1 MSGSRRGRCGIAG
14 AEPRLKVGVMENRID
29 IAAFSDTGTELGHNE
44 DHCGKLQLDGS
55 RGVVVVADGMATFE
69 GGDLASSRAILG
81 FLREFREQPFDRSL
95 SNRVLRAAR
104 GANFE
109 VYDMAVVVP
118 QLRGMSTTLTA
129 VAVEAGK
136 VACAHVGNGRVY
148 RLRGGTLEQLSKDHT
163 VLAESPNPL
172 SFAGPGSR
180 VFRDDNQLTRSLGR
194 ELIVTV
200 DLFET
205 TLAPGESLIVCTDG
219 LYNVITEREIAEL
232 AAEGPASEAC
242 LRLIAKANSYGTLDN
257 LSVAMVR
264 AA

>member
-1 MSGSRRGRCGIAG
+1 
-14 AEPRLKVGVMENRID
+14 MENRID

-44 DHCGKLQLDGS
+44 DHCGKLQLDGA
-55 RGVVVVADGMATFE
+55 RGVVVVADGMAPFE
-69 GGDLASSRAILG
+69 GGDLASRRAILG
-81 FLREFREQPFDRSL
+81 FLREFREQPGDRSL
-95 SNRVLRAAR
+95 ANRMLRAAR

-129 VAVEAGK
+129 VAVEAGL

-148 RLRGGTLEQLSKDHT
+148 RLRGGALEQLSKDHT

-180 VFRDDNQLTRSLGR
+180 VFRDDHLLTRSLGR

-205 TLAPGESLIVCTDG
+205 ELAPGETLIVCTDG
-219 LYNVITEREIAEL
+219 L
-232 AAEGPASEAC
+232 
-242 LRLIAKANSYGTLDN
+242 
-257 LSVAMVR
+257 
-264 AA
+264 